1 VSTKFRRLYGGHP
14 LHLLTLMAS
23 FALVGYVI
31 SVLGTR
37 QLWNGRVWW
46 QSILV
51 WFVAAILLHDV
62 VLFPLYA
69 LADRSLGAG
78 WRAVTGRLPDRTPPV
93 SAINYVRIPVMAS
106 GLLFLM
112 FFPGI
117 IEQGKVAYH
126 NATGLTQAPFL
137 DRWLLITAVL
147 FGSSALAY
155 GIRILLVRRHPEGA
169 TPSSGTAR
177 ALSDISFA
185 EGAGSSGADD
195 GAEHP

>member
-1 VSTKFRRLYGGHP
+1 MSTRFRRLYGGHP
-14 LHLLTLMAS
+14 LHLLTLLAS

-31 SVLGTR
+31 SVLGTK

-51 WFVAAILLHDV
+51 WFIAAILLHDV

-78 WRAVTGRLPDRTPPV
+78 WRAVTGRLPDRTPRVPPV
-93 SAINYVRIPVMAS
+93 NYVRIPVMAS

-117 IEQGKVAYH
+117 IEQGKIAYH

-137 DRWLLITAVL
+137 DRWLLISAAL
-147 FGSSALAY
+147 FGASALAY
-155 GIRILLVRRHPEGA
+155 GIRLLLVRRHPVEVSFSPGDASAPSEIAFRDGA
-169 TPSSGTAR
+169 RSSG
-177 ALSDISFA
+177 
-185 EGAGSSGADD
+185 GGD
-195 GAEHP
+195 GVEYQ

>member
-1 VSTKFRRLYGGHP
+1 MRALTTRFRRLYGGHP
-14 LHLLTLMAS
+14 LHLLTLIAS

-31 SVLGTR
+31 SVLGPR
-37 QLWNGRVWW
+37 QLWNSRVWW

-51 WFVAAILLHDV
+51 WFIAAIVLHDM

-78 WRAVTGRLPDRTPPV
+78 WRAVTGRLPDRAPRIPP
-93 SAINYVRIPVMAS
+93 INYVRIPVMAS

-117 IEQGKVAYH
+117 IEQGRITYH

-137 DRWLLITAVL
+137 DRWLLITAAL
-147 FGSSALAY
+147 FGASALAY
-155 GIRILLVRRHPEGA
+155 GIRLLLLRRRPDAVGPA
-169 TPSSGTAR
+169 PDAVPSSGGVR
-177 ALSDISFA
+177 SSE
-185 EGAGSSGADD
+185 EGSGA
-195 GAEHP
+195 EYH